1 MNNKQCEATWDDG
14 QSSCTKEA
22 AGNRKVCQAH
32 ASQWRRNGCY
42 TALRVKKDAVPM
54 TEAAAKEK
62 AQLVLQ
68 TKWLTTLAQLK
79 AQAKDAGLDA
89 QLRHCIRLTF
99 EDASNDAM
107 KDAVVD
113 ASNDAMKDAVVD
125 APEDALKDEMEDA
138 PDASITEEATEDA
151 IVDAT
156 PEPNTYPPL
165 EEEEEPE
172 VVQPT
177 KPSKWPPAPQNGAK
191 SPTVRRPKN
200 FMGRSKLRPGVDPNL
215 KSTRSQQVEKVN
227 LNQQGENGNI

>member
-99 EDASNDAM
+99 E
-107 KDAVVD
+107 D